1 MQVATKLG
9 AHSVAAMAPPID
21 TSTDSIAVQPLHR
34 TQQQQSSYL
43 VEGVSDDATEVPLC
57 ADKSQPLLRE
67 ETVLHDAHIPAKS
80 KEESLDASKE
90 ESLDAKSKE
99 ESLDAYIS
107 KKEESLDAYISKL
120 ESSVLSKSRL
130 VSVITIKAITV
141 YRP

>member
-57 ADKSQPLLRE
+57 DDKSQPLLRE

-90 ESLDAKSKE
+90 ESLDA
-99 ESLDAYIS
+99 YIS

-130 VSVITIKAITV
+130 VSAITIKAITV